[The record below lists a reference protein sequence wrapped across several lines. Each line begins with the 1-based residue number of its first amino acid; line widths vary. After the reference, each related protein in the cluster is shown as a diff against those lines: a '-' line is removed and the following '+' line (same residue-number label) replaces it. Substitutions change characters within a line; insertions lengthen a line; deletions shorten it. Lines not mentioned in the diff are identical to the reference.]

1 MSVHL
6 SNHPFA
12 KGLIRIGERAIAH
25 EDDAALDA
33 YFAPG
38 YVFHGPTGDLNY
50 EELKGYFA
58 SLRDAF
64 AGLKIRRVNVVGEGA
79 FLASRTIFS
88 GRFVRTFTHSPAG
101 PLPPNG
107 EHVEW
112 EVINLFRYNEEGGLA
127 EEWVQ
132 TDYRSLIEKLQL
144 RPGVGDPGAKGSA
157 LHLSGAGAAA

>member
-1 MSVHL
+1 MSAHL
-6 SNHPFA
+6 SNHPLA
-12 KGLIRIGERAIAH
+12 EGLIRIGEGAIAH

-38 YVFHGPTGDLNY
+38 YVFHGPTGDLDY
-50 EELKGYFA
+50 EQLKSYFA

-64 AGLKIRRVNVVGEGA
+64 AGLKITRANVVGEGQ

-88 GRFVRTFTHSPAG
+88 GDFVRTFTHSPAG

-132 TDYRSLIEKLQL
+132 TDHRSLLEKLQL
-144 RPGVGDPGAKGSA
+144 RTSVGDPGTKGFD
-157 LHLSGAGAAA
+157 LHLSGEGAAC